1 MDLERRLG
9 ERAESLTP
17 SERRIGETIL
27 ASPQLVAFGTVAD
40 VADAAHVGTATVV
53 RFAVKLGFDGYSQL
67 QASVQGDVSGQLRPA
82 VERIRDQRVGD
93 DTLATRHAEVEI
105 ANVRSTLD
113 ALRVGDGRSVV
124 TRLADDGIPVLVLSG
139 VASRGVALQFV
150 GDLGQLRPGV
160 RLLDGNQIDVV
171 RTLAL
176 TEPGA
181 TLVVLD
187 LRRYERWLIDALSL
201 ARDRGVWTVA
211 LTDNVLSPL
220 ASVAERS
227 FVVSA
232 ASTGPFDSHV
242 GTLALLNLFVVEV
255 SAARREHA
263 AARLEAIEHAWGEAD
278 ALTDDGK

>member
-1 MDLERRLG
+1 M
-9 ERAESLTP
+9 
-17 SERRIGETIL
+17 
-27 ASPQLVAFGTVAD
+27 
-40 VADAAHVGTATVV
+40 
-53 RFAVKLGFDGYSQL
+53 
-67 QASVQGDVSGQLRPA
+67 
-82 VERIRDQRVGD
+82 
-93 DTLATRHAEVEI
+93 
-105 ANVRSTLD
+105 
-113 ALRVGDGRSVV
+113 
-124 TRLADDGIPVLVLSG
+124 
-139 VASRGVALQFV
+139 
-150 GDLGQLRPGV
+150 
-160 RLLDGNQIDVV
+160 
-171 RTLAL
+171 RTLTL

-263 AARLEAIEHAWGEAD
+263 APRLEAIEHAWGEAD